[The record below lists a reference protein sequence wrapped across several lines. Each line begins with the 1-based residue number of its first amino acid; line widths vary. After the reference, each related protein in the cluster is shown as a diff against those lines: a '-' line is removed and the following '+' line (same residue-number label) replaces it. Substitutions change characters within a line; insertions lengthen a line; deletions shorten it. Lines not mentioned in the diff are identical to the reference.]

1 MGVRFFYSKF
11 RASPR
16 LVSIWVPLSA
26 LTLLLCCGPIKAQEA
41 TQEAAQEAVLAE
53 LPGTRHLAAALADES
68 SRSDTLLTLAAVA
81 HLLQYGS
88 QADASRVVELEARF
102 RDDRAWLDRLAGRF
116 VAVPMRPPLL
126 DPAAWFLARE
136 LDQQS
141 LSPDSLVSPMGPD
154 SESLLRQLFDR
165 SDERLAA
172 TLLPEYLPRVEIL
185 STALW
190 GQLLAQLAAD
200 PVLAALVRALNADWF
215 DPWIAAEPP
224 APVAAVEADEAYDSV
239 AEGINDLQAIAGT
252 AMTVGPPDAL
262 RLKRLRF
269 NLLMS
274 LPDLN
279 EPGAA
284 DAGYLLG
291 LASAIDG
298 LYRREYLAFTEIL
311 LWVSSGLLMTEIV
324 EEEARSR
331 IPGVL
336 AQLLPGLSNA
346 YAGGFSEVDPRINVS
361 LATVF
366 DAMQYLQST
375 ALDPARLASLRRETA
390 DVIAELV
397 LLIPDMNYYF
407 EQPVRERIS
416 EEIDVCISIVADRDE
431 EGRSTLSREQFEG
444 CLESLV
450 GMARDQVSRAEL
462 AGDPDGPFGREQ
474 LRRELM
480 LTPWQRINYVL
491 GYLNDQH
498 PTGCQMPAQPL
509 PNPLEWSSLAT
520 LVVWFAKQS
529 PVYFQ
534 TPQNEDRI
542 VGMRRQGMELL
553 EAWAQQVD
561 CISAAGS
568 GLNDPVSRGLA
579 EYRWQLDQLVGSLR
593 EAELAF
599 RTERLKPGADVV
611 LHGDANQRTAF
622 RSEELLIGPCDS
634 ARICEMAGNLETTR
648 ALIGLFPDPYLIADQ
663 TGLGEVEICYDNVQW
678 VERRSE
684 PVRADDPHVANY
696 HGRLSFD
703 LLGRYRDSGETR
715 DVFGFNFVS
724 STEHHYLF
732 AAANEEVLGDSCPTE
747 WVGSRIVTPLGSKQA
762 IRIVPDRLT
771 YLAAARTLPSQLI
784 GTNWSR
790 NEEWRDSFVTG
801 LGVTAYEYP
810 PDLSINDRVNQH
822 LQAMY
827 KAEQASL
834 YNDLFRP
841 GARSGVS
848 GEDSLFDRMEDLN
861 ASKTLLRSYMN
872 LFYPQF
878 MVDSS
883 EIRGLLEGQH
893 SLLDRSVLRR
903 FREANVAVSS
913 INETGLLRLERFQ
926 ALWGRQPE
934 AVRRSGT
941 NAISVAHA
949 ITRLNSLY
957 IEFFAAPP
965 RDEGAQSVVTF

>member
-1 MGVRFFYSKF
+1 
-11 RASPR
+11 
-16 LVSIWVPLSA
+16 
-26 LTLLLCCGPIKAQEA
+26 
-41 TQEAAQEAVLAE
+41 LAE

-88 QADASRVVELEARF
+88 QADASRVAELEARF

-141 LSPDSLVSPMGPD
+141 LSPDTLVSPMGPD

-172 TLLPEYLPRVEIL
+172 TLLPEYLPRVEVL

-190 GQLLAQLAAD
+190 GKLLAQLAAD
-200 PVLAALVRALNADWF
+200 PVLAALVSALNADWF

-224 APVAAVEADEAYDSV
+224 APVAAGEADEAYDSV
-239 AEGINDLQAIAGT
+239 AEGIDDLQAIAGT
-252 AMTVGPPDAL
+252 AMNVGPPDAL

-269 NLLMS
+269 NLLRS
-274 LPDLN
+274 WPNLD
-279 EPGAA
+279 EPAAA

-311 LWVSSGLLMTEIV
+311 LWVSSGLLMTDIG

-346 YAGGFSEVDPRINVS
+346 YAGGFSEVDPRINAS

-450 GMARDQVSRAEL
+450 GMARGQVSRAEL

-491 GYLNDQH
+491 GYLNEQH

-568 GLNDPVSRGLA
+568 GLSDPVSRGLA
-579 EYRWQLDQLVGSLR
+579 DYRRQLDQLVGSLR

-599 RTERLKPGADVV
+599 RAERLKPGADVV

-703 LLGRYRDSGETR
+703 LLGRYRESGEAR

-732 AAANEEVLGDSCPTE
+732 AAANEEVLGDSCPME
-747 WVGSRIVTPLGSKQA
+747 WVGSRIVTPLGSEQA

-771 YLAAARTLPSQLI
+771 YLAAARTLPSRLI

-841 GARSGVS
+841 GARSGVN

-872 LFYPQF
+872 LFYPQY

>member
-1 MGVRFFYSKF
+1 VSFFYSKF

-16 LVSIWVPLSA
+16 LVSTWVPLSA
-26 LTLLLCCGPIKAQEA
+26 LTLLLCCAPIQA
-41 TQEAAQEAVLAE
+41 QEAAQEAQKEVLAE

-81 HLLQYGS
+81 QLLQYGS
-88 QADASRVVELEARF
+88 QADASRVAELEARF

-126 DPAAWFLARE
+126 DPAAWLLARE
-136 LDQQS
+136 LDQQN

-190 GQLLAQLAAD
+190 GQLLAQLDAD
-200 PVLAALVRALNADWF
+200 PALAALVSALNADWF

-224 APVAAVEADEAYDSV
+224 APAAVDEAYDSV
-239 AEGINDLQAIAGT
+239 AEAIDDLHAIAGT
-252 AMTVGPPDAL
+252 AMQVGPPDAL

-274 LPDLN
+274 LPGLN
-279 EPGAA
+279 DSGAA
-284 DAGYLLG
+284 DAGYLLR
-291 LASAIDG
+291 LASAMDG

-311 LWVSSGLLMTEIV
+311 LWVSSGLLMTDIG

-331 IPGVL
+331 IPAVL

-346 YAGGFSEVDPRINVS
+346 YAGGFSEVDPRINAS

-366 DAMQYLQST
+366 DAMQYLQSA
-375 ALDPARLASLRRETA
+375 ALEPSRLASLRRETA

-431 EGRSTLSREQFEG
+431 DGRSTLSREQFEG

-520 LVVWFAKQS
+520 LVVWFARQS
-529 PVYFQ
+529 PIYFQ

-568 GLNDPVSRGLA
+568 GLNDPISRGLA
-579 EYRWQLDQLVGSLR
+579 DYRRQLDQLVGSLR

-622 RSEELLIGPCDS
+622 RSEDLLIGPCDGT
-634 ARICEMAGNLETTR
+634 RICEMAGNLETTR

-663 TGLGEVEICYDNVQW
+663 TGLGAVEICYDNVQW
-678 VERRSE
+678 VERRSA

-696 HGRLSFD
+696 YGRLSFE
-703 LLGRYRDSGETR
+703 LLGRYRESGETR

-732 AAANEEVLGDSCPTE
+732 AAANEEVLGDSCPME
-747 WVGSRIVTPLGSKQA
+747 WVGSRIVTPLGSQQ
-762 IRIVPDRLT
+762 RFRVVPDRLT
-771 YLAAARTLPSQLI
+771 YLAAARTLPSRLI
-784 GTNWSR
+784 STNWSR

-834 YNDLFRP
+834 YNDLFR
-841 GARSGVS
+841 AAVRSGVS
-848 GEDSLFDRMEDLN
+848 GEDSLSDRMEDLN
-861 ASKTLLRSYMN
+861 AGKTLLRSYMN

-934 AVRRSGT
+934 VVRRSGT

>member
-1 MGVRFFYSKF
+1 
-11 RASPR
+11 
-16 LVSIWVPLSA
+16 
-26 LTLLLCCGPIKAQEA
+26 
-41 TQEAAQEAVLAE
+41 
-53 LPGTRHLAAALADES
+53 
-68 SRSDTLLTLAAVA
+68 
-81 HLLQYGS
+81 
-88 QADASRVVELEARF
+88 
-102 RDDRAWLDRLAGRF
+102 
-116 VAVPMRPPLL
+116 
-126 DPAAWFLARE
+126 
-136 LDQQS
+136 
-141 LSPDSLVSPMGPD
+141 
-154 SESLLRQLFDR
+154 
-165 SDERLAA
+165 
-172 TLLPEYLPRVEIL
+172 
-185 STALW
+185 
-190 GQLLAQLAAD
+190 
-200 PVLAALVRALNADWF
+200 
-215 DPWIAAEPP
+215 
-224 APVAAVEADEAYDSV
+224 
-239 AEGINDLQAIAGT
+239 
-252 AMTVGPPDAL
+252 
-262 RLKRLRF
+262 
-269 NLLMS
+269 
-274 LPDLN
+274 
-279 EPGAA
+279 
-284 DAGYLLG
+284 
-291 LASAIDG
+291 
-298 LYRREYLAFTEIL
+298 
-311 LWVSSGLLMTEIV
+311 
-324 EEEARSR
+324 
-331 IPGVL
+331 
-336 AQLLPGLSNA
+336 
-346 YAGGFSEVDPRINVS
+346 
-361 LATVF
+361 
-366 DAMQYLQST
+366 
-375 ALDPARLASLRRETA
+375 
-390 DVIAELV
+390 VIAELV

-431 EGRSTLSREQFEG
+431 DGRSTLSREQFEG

-520 LVVWFAKQS
+520 LVVWFARQS
-529 PVYFQ
+529 PIYFQ

-568 GLNDPVSRGLA
+568 GLNDPISRGLA
-579 EYRWQLDQLVGSLR
+579 DYRRQLDQLVGSLR

-622 RSEELLIGPCDS
+622 RSEDLLIGPCDGT
-634 ARICEMAGNLETTR
+634 RICEMAGNLETTR

-663 TGLGEVEICYDNVQW
+663 TGLGAVEICYDNVQW
-678 VERRSE
+678 VERRSA

-696 HGRLSFD
+696 YGRLSFE
-703 LLGRYRDSGETR
+703 LLGRYRESGETR

-732 AAANEEVLGDSCPTE
+732 AAANEEVLGDSCPME
-747 WVGSRIVTPLGSKQA
+747 WVGSRIVTPLGSQQ
-762 IRIVPDRLT
+762 RFRVVPDRLT
-771 YLAAARTLPSQLI
+771 YLAAARTLPSRLI
-784 GTNWSR
+784 STNWSR

-834 YNDLFRP
+834 YNDLFR
-841 GARSGVS
+841 AAVRSGVS
-848 GEDSLFDRMEDLN
+848 GEDSLSDRMEDLN
-861 ASKTLLRSYMN
+861 AGKTLLRSYMN

-934 AVRRSGT
+934 VVRRSGT

>member
-1 MGVRFFYSKF
+1 M
-11 RASPR
+11 
-16 LVSIWVPLSA
+16 
-26 LTLLLCCGPIKAQEA
+26 
-41 TQEAAQEAVLAE
+41 
-53 LPGTRHLAAALADES
+53 
-68 SRSDTLLTLAAVA
+68 
-81 HLLQYGS
+81 
-88 QADASRVVELEARF
+88 
-102 RDDRAWLDRLAGRF
+102 
-116 VAVPMRPPLL
+116 
-126 DPAAWFLARE
+126 
-136 LDQQS
+136 
-141 LSPDSLVSPMGPD
+141 
-154 SESLLRQLFDR
+154 
-165 SDERLAA
+165 
-172 TLLPEYLPRVEIL
+172 
-185 STALW
+185 
-190 GQLLAQLAAD
+190 
-200 PVLAALVRALNADWF
+200 N
-215 DPWIAAEPP
+215 
-224 APVAAVEADEAYDSV
+224 
-239 AEGINDLQAIAGT
+239 
-252 AMTVGPPDAL
+252 VGPPDAL

-274 LPDLN
+274 LPNLD

-291 LASAIDG
+291 LASVIDG

-311 LWVSSGLLMTEIV
+311 LWVSSGLLMTDIG
-324 EEEARSR
+324 EEDARSR

-346 YAGGFSEVDPRINVS
+346 YAGGFSEVDPRINAS

-568 GLNDPVSRGLA
+568 GLSDPVSRGLA
-579 EYRWQLDQLVGSLR
+579 DYRRQLDQLVGSLR

-599 RTERLKPGADVV
+599 RAERLKPGADVV

-622 RSEELLIGPCDS
+622 RSEDLLIGPCDGT
-634 ARICEMAGNLETTR
+634 RICEMAGNLETTR

-663 TGLGEVEICYDNVQW
+663 TGLGAVEICYDNVQW
-678 VERRSE
+678 VERRSA

-696 HGRLSFD
+696 YGRLSFE
-703 LLGRYRDSGETR
+703 LLGRYRESGETR

-732 AAANEEVLGDSCPTE
+732 AAANEEVLGDSCPME
-747 WVGSRIVTPLGSKQA
+747 WVGSRIVTPLGSQQ
-762 IRIVPDRLT
+762 RFRVVPDRLT
-771 YLAAARTLPSQLI
+771 YLAAARTLPSRLI
-784 GTNWSR
+784 STNWSR

-834 YNDLFRP
+834 YNDLFR
-841 GARSGVS
+841 AAVRSGVS
-848 GEDSLFDRMEDLN
+848 GEDSLSDRMEDLN
-861 ASKTLLRSYMN
+861 AGKTLLRSYMN

-934 AVRRSGT
+934 VVRRSGT